1 MIQPYNKSKGVSF
14 MISSGFSGDYG
25 RGALILMERDPDA
38 PRNGFTAWSY
48 TEALDEML
56 TELWA
61 ADSLLLQDNA
71 RVHTAAHTIAWL
83 QKNGVNLLTIP
94 PYSPDLNPIQHL
106 WSHLKKQLYIVA
118 PELDSM
124 LLLVRH
130 LKQLCHEH
138 GMQ

>member
-1 MIQPYNKSKGVSF
+1 

-83 QKNGVNLLTIP
+83 QENGVNLLTIP
-94 PYSPDLNPIQHL
+94 PYSPDLNPIEHL
-106 WSHLKKQLYIVA
+106 WPHLKKQLYIVA

-124 LLLVRH
+124 TPKSALARET
-130 LKQLCHEH
+130 LKAALPLDA
-138 GMQ
+138 